1 MKLGNRQIRG
11 MTQINWSIAMR
22 VREPS
27 TLLVPCLKYEPLM
40 DDLYSKTRLKH
51 YYYRYDEQPLWVYL

>member
-27 TLLVPCLKYEPLM
+27 TLLVPYLKHEPLM
-40 DDLYSKTRLKH
+40 DGLHHEIQQRH
-51 YYYRYDEQPLWVYL
+51 YYYRYET